1 MGMRIGKQVETGR
14 RAVVLFRKRSMP
26 YEVTTNH
33 GPRNTAIVVYPTV
46 RHPKL
51 SEIERVVMRYSA
63 ASNGSLKESCKAEE
77 AVRKANR
84 TALANRAP
92 QPLNAG
98 ERTNPAGKPVS
109 NAILLALPEE
119 EFDAIRPHLQF
130 VSLPQRLSLQEANQ
144 KLDDAYFLNRGMVS
158 LVFTTQK
165 GESVEVGVVGNE
177 GFTPIPVTAG
187 LRRSPHRAVMQIGG
201 EGFKI
206 NVSELATVLESSP
219 ALRSMLNRYAA
230 VHGLQVAQT
239 AGCNRLHD
247 IEQRLSRWLLLA
259 QDRVD
264 SGLLRIT
271 HDFLAMMLGT
281 DRPSV
286 SLAAGGLQ
294 KKRIIE
300 YTRGSVRILN
310 RKKLESSACE
320 CYGIIQQFTGELA
333 LR

>member
-1 MGMRIGKQVETGR
+1 
-14 RAVVLFRKRSMP
+14 
-26 YEVTTNH
+26 
-33 GPRNTAIVVYPTV
+33 
-46 RHPKL
+46 
-51 SEIERVVMRYSA
+51 
-63 ASNGSLKESCKAEE
+63 
-77 AVRKANR
+77 VRKEIRAAVPNR
-84 TALANRAP
+84 IP

-98 ERTNPAGKPVS
+98 ERTNPSGKAIA
-109 NAILLALPEE
+109 NAILLSIPDE
-119 EFDAIRPHLQF
+119 EFGLLRPHLEF
-130 VSLPQRLSLQEANQ
+130 TALPQRLRIQEPNQ
-144 KLDDAYFLNRGMVS
+144 KLETAYFLNRGMVS
-158 LVFTTQK
+158 LVFTTHR

-177 GFTPIPVTAG
+177 GFTPIPVAAG

-201 EGFKI
+201 DGFV
-206 NVSELATVLESSP
+206 VSVDALQTVLKSSP
-219 ALRSMLNRYAA
+219 ALQAKLNRYAA
-230 VHGLQVAQT
+230 VHGMQVAQT

-259 QDRVD
+259 QDCVG

-294 KKRIIE
+294 KKHIIE

-310 RKKLESSACE
+310 RKKLEGSACE
-320 CYGIIQQFTGELA
+320 CYGIIQEFNGELA

>member
-1 MGMRIGKQVETGR
+1 
-14 RAVVLFRKRSMP
+14 
-26 YEVTTNH
+26 
-33 GPRNTAIVVYPTV
+33 
-46 RHPKL
+46 
-51 SEIERVVMRYSA
+51 
-63 ASNGSLKESCKAEE
+63 
-77 AVRKANR
+77 
-84 TALANRAP
+84 
-92 QPLNAG
+92 LNAG
-98 ERTNPAGKPVS
+98 ERTNPAGKPVA
-109 NAILLALPEE
+109 NAILLSIPNE
-119 EFDAIRPHLQF
+119 EFQTIRPHLQF
-130 VSLPQRLSLQEANQ
+130 VPLPQRLRLQEANQ
-144 KLDDAYFLNRGMVS
+144 KLDDAYFLNNGMVS

-177 GFTPIPVTAG
+177 GFTPIPVSAG
-187 LRRSPHRAVMQIGG
+187 LKRSPHRAVMQIGG

-206 NVSELATVLESSP
+206 NVVELQTALQSSP
-219 ALRSMLNRYAA
+219 FLQQMLNRYAA
-230 VHGLQVAQT
+230 VHGMQVAQT

-259 QDRVD
+259 QDRVG

-294 KKRIIE
+294 RKHIIE

-320 CYGIIQQFTGELA
+320 CYQIIQAFNGELA
-333 LR
+333 LQ

>member
-1 MGMRIGKQVETGR
+1 
-14 RAVVLFRKRSMP
+14 
-26 YEVTTNH
+26 
-33 GPRNTAIVVYPTV
+33 
-46 RHPKL
+46 
-51 SEIERVVMRYSA
+51 
-63 ASNGSLKESCKAEE
+63 
-77 AVRKANR
+77 
-84 TALANRAP
+84 
-92 QPLNAG
+92 
-98 ERTNPAGKPVS
+98 VS
-109 NAILLALPEE
+109 NAILLSIPEK
-119 EFDAIRPHLQF
+119 EFGAIRPHLHF
-130 VSLPQRLSLQEANQ
+130 VSLPQRSSLQEANR
-144 KLDDAYFLNRGMVS
+144 KLEVAYFLNRGMVT
-158 LVFTTQK
+158 LVFTTQE

-177 GFTPIPVTAG
+177 GFTPIPVAAG

-201 EGFKI
+201 EGFKV
-206 NVSELATVLESSP
+206 NVSTLEKVLESSP
-219 ALRSMLNRYAA
+219 ALQTRLNRYAA
-230 VHGLQVAQT
+230 VHGMQVAQT

-259 QDRVD
+259 QDRVG

-320 CYGIIQQFTGELA
+320 CYGIIQQFNGELA